1 MGASQEEGATTRMNE
16 MAEFGVSIEQ
26 LKDAIVANDQQE
38 ALRLVDKVDE
48 LAAALIRMVNQT
60 WNENCRWK

>member
-1 MGASQEEGATTRMNE
+1 MNE

-26 LKDAIVANDQQE
+26 LKDAIVSDNRQE

-60 WNENCRWK
+60 WSENRPLRSCE

>member
-1 MGASQEEGATTRMNE
+1 MNE

-26 LKDAIVANDQQE
+26 LKDAIVSDNRQE